1 MFVIFSEEI
10 IIKQSDHGTQKGCGQ
25 CVPHAPF
32 HHPFSLPCPKQPRK
46 SQDEQAREVKAQL
59 AYDLGDTG
67 DRNVIQ
73 YDCPEKGGRGV
84 KATRALKRGTFVL
97 EYEGEITT
105 KEEGLRRDKQYQEEG
120 RGCYL
125 LYFKFRGRNLAVD
138 ATLSMR
144 VARLVN
150 HSKRAPNLILKV
162 NIFIYFHNIYNS
174 YCL

>member
-1 MFVIFSEEI
+1 MHVSETNALRKVVVNVSPI
-10 IIKQSDHGTQKGCGQ
+10 PS
-25 CVPHAPF
+25 
-32 HHPFSLPCPKQPRK
+32 SLLLALPKQPRK
-46 SQDEQAREVKAQL
+46 SQEEQAREVKAQL

-125 LYFKFRGRNLAVD
+125 LYFKFRERNLVLD

-144 VARLVN
+144 VVRLVN
-150 HSKRAPNLILKV
+150 HSKRAPNLSLKV
-162 NIFIYFHNIYNS
+162 NIFIYFHYIQS
-174 YCL
+174 T

>member
-1 MFVIFSEEI
+1 MFPAPAKSMAL
-10 IIKQSDHGTQKGCGQ
+10 K
-25 CVPHAPF
+25 HAVVNVSPI
-32 HHPFSLPCPKQPRK
+32 PSSLLLALPKQPRK
-46 SQDEQAREVKAQL
+46 RQDEQAREVKAQL
-59 AYDLGDTG
+59 AYDLEDLG
-67 DRNVIQ
+67 DRNAIP
-73 YDCPEKGGRGV
+73 YDCPKLGGWGA
-84 KATRALKRGTFVL
+84 KAIRALKRGTFVL
-97 EYEGEITT
+97 EYVGEITT
-105 KEEGLRRDKQYQEEG
+105 EEEGLRRDKKYQEEG

-162 NIFIYFHNIYNS
+162 IIYIYFHNIYNS